1 MTNPVDGICIGILL
15 IFYLCTVIAPR
26 WTPKTTTVTPYDPPF
41 SESLLEMLQ
50 FDLACSR
57 SAGVLTGLPDLV
69 PKNEEEFGR
78 NVLQLNIPG
87 LHKHHKAPQ

>member
-15 IFYLCTVIAPR
+15 IFCLCTVIALR

-57 SAGVLTGLPDLV
+57 GA
-69 PKNEEEFGR
+69 
-78 NVLQLNIPG
+78 
-87 LHKHHKAPQ
+87 